1 MSASLKVVTLALLSV
16 DVSCLPGPDPD
27 TYHFSKTVWATEKEV
42 PSYDLKKGEIQ
53 IFYIGIPFFL
63 APTVA

>member
-16 DVSCLPGPDPD
+16 DVSCLPGPD
-27 TYHFSKTVWATEKEV
+27 HFSKTVWATEKEV
-42 PSYDLKKGEIQ
+42 SSYDLKKGEIQ